1 MSQSEQPLAAS
12 ASAASAASASAPPD
26 SVTTYAPE
34 SRLLQT
40 KLTGDEWNGV
50 EIMEPENEMRILNLI
65 IKGFHDVNYKFNTHL
80 SLASRLKVT
89 TTPEMIDHL
98 YSEYFKKR
106 IDRIISENADLT
118 FRPIAKS
125 KKQMKKVDLMR
136 IQNMNTMYGGG
147 GAGGRDASNNSASNA
162 SSSASSSSSS
172 NNDSESGNSFN
183 TYDHLILETIE
194 QLVAAKRPQKT
205 NAAAAAAATP
215 VNEWMKHYYTL
226 AIMLQKSVNDVNMYI
241 TEFANYILTH
251 YQNDISITEFI
262 RNAYKYIE
270 QNENVFKYADYQ
282 LYEHQKELFTV
293 TKRDHAKLVLYIAPT
308 GTGKTL
314 SPLGL
319 SEKYKVIF
327 VCAARHVGLALA
339 KAAISVKKRIAFAF
353 GCGNIDDIRLHYF
366 AAKEAIRDKRSGRIR
381 KVDNSIGDNVEI
393 MICDIRSYLL
403 AMRYM
408 MAFHPLDKLLMYWD
422 EPTISLDYADHP
434 LHPIIHRNWAENQIP
449 NVVLSSATLPRED
462 EMVNVIQDFRAK
474 FQSADEPPEIYS
486 IVSHDFKKSIPII
499 NQGGFVELPH
509 YMFGSDYSR
518 LLECVEHCKT
528 YKTLMRYFDLREIIR
543 FIRLVTKRIETDDS
557 DSDSDGESE
566 GEGDD
571 SEGAV
576 TGHKPKS
583 TAAADPDTDDNRGLV
598 ISSERYLPENM
609 FGSISDITMTSI
621 KEYYLLLL
629 ENIRPKYW
637 ELINK
642 TLQGVRK
649 PLFAS
654 VINLSTSDA
663 HTLTDGPTIYLT
675 ENVDKVAAYMLQIA
689 KIPNIVM
696 DDIMST
702 IDYNTRVLEE
712 IEKLEKTIKDL
723 EGESKDPSSSADGG
737 DNKKTRKYTSD
748 TRVNPETDRMH
759 TKIDELRKSV
769 KYTALNDLFVPNR
782 LEHLKRWT
790 SKTAISNEYTS
801 FVEDEFV
808 EQIML
813 LNVETHW
820 KLLLL
825 MGIGAITNTT
835 NQKYTD
841 IMKTLAKHQK
851 LYLIITATDYI
862 YGTNYQFCHGY
873 LGKDLETMSQEKAI
887 QSMGR
892 IGRGSIQQDYTI
904 RARHDAIISRI
915 FTAMRSED
923 KPEVYAMNRLFVSA

>member
-1 MSQSEQPLAAS
+1 MSQSEQNAPVSVSPTDS
-12 ASAASAASASAPPD
+12 A
-26 SVTTYAPE
+26 TTYAPE

-50 EIMEPENEMRILNLI
+50 EIMEPENEMMILNLI

-106 IDRIISENADLT
+106 IDRIIAENADLT
-118 FRPIAKS
+118 FRPVAKS

-136 IQNMNTMYGGG
+136 IQNMNTMYGG
-147 GAGGRDASNNSASNA
+147 RDASNNNAASNA
-162 SSSASSSSSS
+162 SASS
-172 NNDSESGNSFN
+172 SESGNSFN

-194 QLVAAKRPQKT
+194 LLVAAKRPQKT
-205 NAAAAAAATP
+205 NAAATATATAAP

-226 AIMLQKSVNDVNMYI
+226 AIMLQKSVNDVNTYI

-251 YQNDISITEFI
+251 YQNDISITAFI

-353 GCGNIDDIRLHYF
+353 GCANIDDIRLHYF

-462 EMVNVIQDFRAK
+462 EMVNVIQDFKVK
-474 FQSADEPPEIYS
+474 FQKADESPEIYS

-518 LLECVEHCKT
+518 VLECVEHCKT

-543 FIRLVTKRIETDDS
+543 FIGLVTKRLEPVEDS
-557 DSDSDGESE
+557 DSDSDSE
-566 GEGDD
+566 DSD
-571 SEGAV
+571 SEDAGEAGAV
-576 TGHKPKS
+576 TGHKAKAAAA
-583 TAAADPDTDDNRGLV
+583 AAADPDTDDNRSLV

-637 ELINK
+637 TRVYE
-642 TLQGVRK
+642 TLAGVRK
-649 PLFAS
+649 PKFAS
-654 VINLSTSDA
+654 VVNLSTSDA

-696 DDIMST
+696 DDIMAT

-737 DNKKTRKYTSD
+737 DKKTRKYTSD

-759 TKIDELRKSV
+759 IKIEELRKSV

-915 FTAMRSED
+915 FTSMQSED
-923 KPEVYAMNRLFVSA
+923 KPEVCAINRLFVSAANA